1 MKTTRALILTIS
13 LFWLSAC
20 GYHIAGRG
28 EAPAG
33 IHTIAIPVFANT
45 SAEPEIHRD
54 LSRAIQSAFARDGRL
69 KIARA
74 ERADLVIKGELN
86 HYSQK
91 AASFNSSDV
100 VLEYWVEV
108 GASIEVIDRAT
119 GKPYLKKENHR
130 VKWDYRTQPDLIV
143 SEAAR
148 KAALE
153 KAYRELGNRLVSLVL
168 EQF

>member
-1 MKTTRALILTIS
+1 MKTIRIVLLLAGLL
-13 LFWLSAC
+13 WVAAC

-33 IHTIAIPVFANT
+33 IRTIAIPVFANT

-54 LSRAIQSAFARDGRL
+54 LSRAVQRAFARDGRL
-69 KIARA
+69 KLAGA
-74 ERADLVIKGELN
+74 ERADLILKGELN

-108 GASIEVIDRAT
+108 GASVEVIDRT
-119 GKPYLKKENHR
+119 SGKPYMKKENHR
-130 VKWDYRTQPDLIV
+130 VKWDYRTQADLTV
-143 SEAAR
+143 AEAAR
-148 KAALE
+148 KDALE